1 MRRIMLAAALTVCC
15 ATAALAVHDN
25 FRENESRWY
34 VQVSFSDSKGTH
46 GMHYIG
52 GTWASKELCEEALRT
67 QKDFLAGLA
76 SSAMQQR
83 GGEVTDVKYF
93 CGVGSWQDQPG
104 E

>member
-52 GTWASKELCEEALRT
+52 GTWASKELCEEALRA
-67 QKDFLAGLA
+67 QKDFLAGL
-76 SSAMQQR
+76 AMQQR
-83 GGEVTDVKYF
+83 GGEVTGVKYL